1 MIANQLR
8 EIIQKMVEHN
18 EDPFPEIEGQDK
30 LKRQIMSALISG
42 RNIII
47 EGYPGVGKT
56 TIAKAVAKLLPNIR
70 AVKGC
75 PFHCNPDDPVC
86 PKCKS
91 EAGRKKEIEI
101 NGTHRFIRIQGSPDL
116 TVEDLLG
123 DIDPALAFEYGPTD
137 PRAFKPG
144 KLLRANRGVL
154 FFDELNRCPE
164 RLQNALLQV
173 LEEGEATISGYSVTY
188 PADFILIATMNPSE
202 FAGTERLSDV
212 LLDRFDVVMMEYPE
226 NVAIEKEIVKK
237 KGIKLLPVP
246 DDILTTLVSIVRA
259 TRGDDRIESP
269 AGVRATLGLYE
280 RSQAIALLKRKK
292 FVELEDVKEV
302 AHSVIVHRIKLAPK
316 VRHTQTPEQVV
327 SQIIEEV
334 IKGSGPPED
343 SSASVVMGMVNHGIQ
358 ALDSAHIARMLIN
371 NLQAALDLFGK
382 QTVTE
387 LTGFSELDLKRRE
400 NQFQHLSELQ
410 NRIDEKIEKLKEDG
424 LLDNEGNITDKG
436 LELAIEEAL
445 KFEGFSAGDH
455 ATSDVGRDVIVGL
468 RNKFKGS
475 YRDIS
480 FRATF
485 RKAMMHGHHRPVS
498 EDWVGYVKRKGERV
512 DFLFMI
518 DSSGSMKGS
527 KIDACKKAALSL
539 ADHCRRKG
547 DRLAVISF
555 SDKVEIVSPLDQDPR
570 DLAVAVMGV
579 MPLGTTDIAKA
590 LEMAQEVLSQAG
602 RSRHAILITDALPT
616 QGDKPISDAL
626 DQAEKLSSQGITL
639 SVVGIGL
646 DAEGESTAR
655 ELAGIGK
662 GKFYQVSAA
671 DQIKDKVLTDVT
683 QFK

>member
-8 EIIQKMVEHN
+8 HIIQAMTDRK

-30 LKRQIMSALISG
+30 LKKQVLSALISG

-56 TIAKAVAKLLPNIR
+56 TIAKAVAKLLPVIP

-75 PFHCNPDDPVC
+75 PFHCDPSEPVC
-86 PKCKS
+86 PKCRADSKPK
-91 EAGRKKEIEI
+91 EAIQVEGD
-101 NGTHRFIRIQGSPDL
+101 HRFIRIQGSPDL

-173 LEEGEATISGYSVTY
+173 LEEGEATIGGYIVTY

-212 LLDRFDVVMMEYPE
+212 LLDRFDVVKMEYPE
-226 NVAIEKEIVKK
+226 NVAIEKEIIKK
-237 KGIKLLPVP
+237 KGVKLLPVP

-259 TRGDDRIESP
+259 TRNDPRIESP

-280 RSQAIALLKRKK
+280 RSQAVALLKQKK

-302 AHSVIVHRIKLAPK
+302 AHSVISHRIKLAPK
-316 VRHTQTPEQVV
+316 VRHTQTPEHVV

-334 IKGSGPPED
+334 IKGAGPPKENG
-343 SSASVVMGMVNHGIQ
+343 ASVVMGMVNHGVQ

-371 NLQAALDLFGK
+371 NLQSALDLFGK
-382 QTVTE
+382 STILE
-387 LTGFSELDLKRRE
+387 LTGMGEPDLKRRE
-400 NQFQHLSELQ
+400 HQFAHLSELQ
-410 NRIDEKIEKLKEDG
+410 AKVDQKIEQLKEDG
-424 LLDNEGNITDKG
+424 MVDAEGNVTDKG
-436 LELAIEEAL
+436 MELAIEEAL
-445 KFEGFSAGDH
+445 KFEGFSSGDH
-455 ATSDVGRDVIVGL
+455 ATPDYGRDVIVGL
-468 RNKFKGS
+468 RSKFKGS
-475 YRDIS
+475 YKDIS
-480 FRATF
+480 LRATF
-485 RKAMMHGHHRPVS
+485 RKAMLNGHRTPKR
-498 EDWVGYVKRKGERV
+498 EDWSGYEKRKGERV

-539 ADHCRRKG
+539 ADRCRRNG

-570 DLAVAVMGV
+570 DLAVGV
-579 MPLGTTDIAKA
+579 MRVMPSGTTDIAKA
-590 LEMAQEVLSQAG
+590 LETAQEVLSQGG

-616 QGDKPISDAL
+616 QGDKPIVDAL
-626 DQAEKLSSQGITL
+626 DQAEGLSSQGITL

-671 DQIKDKVLTDVT
+671 DQIRDHVLIDATR
-683 QFK
+683 F